1 MCFAS
6 VRLGMYDSVKGV
18 YQSVLHENPEGLQI
32 GTRVLAGLTT
42 GGMAVML
49 AQPTDVVKV
58 RFQAQKKTSA
68 LSKPRYTSTIQ
79 AYRSIGREEGIRGL
93 WKGALPNIGRNGI
106 VNVSEI
112 VCYDI
117 IKDCLMQYANMKDNI
132 QCHFTAAVIAGLCT
146 TVAASPIDVVKTR
159 FMNSSK
165 GQYSGAIDCAIQ
177 MGKQEGVS
185 AFYKG

>member
-1 MCFAS
+1 M
-6 VRLGMYDSVKGV
+6 
-18 YQSVLHENPEGLQI
+18 
-32 GTRVLAGLTT
+32 LAGLTT
-42 GGMAVML
+42 GGLAVML

-79 AYRSIGREEGIRGL
+79 AYKVIGREEGVRGL

-159 FMNSSK
+159 FMNSGK

-177 MGKQEGVS
+177 MGRQEGVK